1 MVYIKSIF
9 SMRMEYQ
16 IAVSI
21 FLAIVVGLLLVDVEA
36 VAKAEAISSLK
47 SLGTIYLNLLKFI
60 IGPLLFFSI
69 VASIVGIGSIKEM
82 GKLGGMTF
90 GIYMMTT
97 VFAIAVSLLMMNI
110 FTPGVGVVMPSA
122 SNQDFSAVK
131 ELSLSGFF
139 LDLIPHDVFSPFV
152 NGNMMQLVFIS
163 ILFAVAILAMHDRK
177 LQEKMYEGSQNLAD
191 IVLKL
196 TVWIIALTP
205 IGIFGLIAA
214 MVANKGLDPLVDLW
228 QFVLVVLASLS
239 IHLFVTLPLMA
250 FLLVKIN
257 IYGYLLRMKKVIIF
271 AFSTAS
277 SSATLP
283 LNMSENI
290 EKGGVHERIAK
301 LVLPIG
307 STINMDGT
315 ALYQAAV
322 ALFVAQGLGLD
333 LSLLQQI
340 TIAITVV
347 LASVGAAGIPG
358 AGIIMLTTVFAS
370 IGLPMEAI
378 AVIFLVDRF
387 LDMFRTAVNVSGDMI
402 VTKIINEVFDRDL
415 KKQALES

>member
-1 MVYIKSIF
+1 
-9 SMRMEYQ
+9 MEYQ
-16 IAVSI
+16 IALSI
-21 FLAIVVGLLLVDVEA
+21 LLAIVVGLLLVDVEA
-36 VAKAEAISSLK
+36 TAKAEAISSLK

-69 VASIVGIGSIKEM
+69 IASIVGIGSIKEM

-97 VFAIAVSLLMMNI
+97 VLAITVSLLMMNL
-110 FTPGVGVVMPSA
+110 FSPGEGVVMPST
-122 SNQDFSAVK
+122 SDRDFSAVK

-152 NGNMMQLVFIS
+152 EGNMMQLVFMS
-163 ILFAVAILAMHDRK
+163 ILFGFAILAMNSNDLK
-177 LQEKMYEGSQNLAD
+177 EKMYETSQNIAD
-191 IVLKL
+191 VVLKL

-205 IGIFGLIAA
+205 IGVFGLIAA
-214 MVANKGLDPLVDLW
+214 MVANKGLAPLLNLW
-228 QFVLVVLASLS
+228 QFVLVVLGSLS

-250 FLLVKIN
+250 YLLVKIN
-257 IYGYLLRMKKVIIF
+257 IYGYLLKMKKVILF

-283 LNMSENI
+283 LNMSENVN
-290 EKGGVHERIAK
+290 KGGVHERIAK

-333 LSLLQQI
+333 LTLLQQI

-370 IGLPMEAI
+370 IGLPLEAI

-402 VTKIINEVFDRDL
+402 VTKIVNEVFERDL
-415 KKQALES
+415 KKEASLKGEPQ

>member
-1 MVYIKSIF
+1 
-9 SMRMEYQ
+9 MRMEYQ
-16 IAVSI
+16 IALSI
-21 FLAIVVGLLLVDVEA
+21 LLAIVVGLLLVDVEA

-69 VASIVGIGSIKEM
+69 ISSIVGIGSIKEM

-97 VFAIAVSLLMMNI
+97 VFAITISLLMMNV
-110 FTPGVGVVMPSA
+110 FTPGVGVSMPTTS
-122 SNQDFSAVK
+122 SQDFSMVK

-139 LDLIPHDVFSPFV
+139 LDLIPHDVFTPFV
-152 NGNMMQLVFIS
+152 EGNMMQLVFIS
-163 ILFAVAILAMHDRK
+163 ILFAFAILAMNRK
-177 LQEKMYEGSQNLAD
+177 DLQEKMYETSQNIAD
-191 IVLKL
+191 VVLKL

-205 IGIFGLIAA
+205 IGVFGLIAA
-214 MVANKGLDPLVDLW
+214 MVANKGLSPLLDLW
-228 QFVLVVLASLS
+228 QFVLVVLSSLA

-250 FLLVKIN
+250 YVLVKIN
-257 IYGYLLRMKKVIIF
+257 IYGYLLKMKKVIIF

-283 LNMSENI
+283 LNMSENVN
-290 EKGGVHERIAK
+290 KGGVHERIAK

-322 ALFVAQGLGLD
+322 ALFVAQGLALD
-333 LSLLQQI
+333 LTILQQI

-370 IGLPMEAI
+370 IGLPLEAI

-415 KKQALES
+415 KKGEV

>member
-1 MVYIKSIF
+1 MFKKILSI
-9 SMRMEYQ
+9 RMEYQ
-16 IAVSI
+16 IALAI
-21 FLAIVVGLLLVDVEA
+21 ILAIVTGLILTDMEA
-36 VAKAEAISSLK
+36 IAKAEWIGTLK

-69 VASIVGIGSIKEM
+69 VSSIIGIGSIKEM

-97 VFAIAVSLLMMNI
+97 VFAISISLLMMNI
-110 FTPGVGVVMPSA
+110 FTPGDGVIMPTS
-122 SNQDFSAVK
+122 SDRDFSAVK

-139 LDLIPHDVFSPFV
+139 LDLIPHDVFTPFV
-152 NGNMMQLVFIS
+152 EGNMMQLVFIS
-163 ILFAVAILAMHDRK
+163 ILFAIAILGMHDK
-177 LQEKMYEGSQNLAD
+177 TLQEKMYTSSQNLAD

-205 IGIFGLIAA
+205 IGVFGMISA
-214 MVANKGLDPLVDLW
+214 MVADKGLSPLLDLW
-228 QFVLVVLASLS
+228 QFVVVVLASLS

-250 FLLVKIN
+250 YLLVKIN
-257 IYGYLLRMKKVIIF
+257 VYGYLLKMKRVIIF

-290 EKGGVHERIAK
+290 KKGGVHERIAK

-333 LSLLQQI
+333 LTLLQQI

-370 IGLPMEAI
+370 IGLPLEAI
-378 AVIFLVDRF
+378 AIIFFVDRF

-415 KKQALES
+415 KRG